1 MNRCT
6 SRRKGAKTGSVCCA
20 LEAGHKGEHAYVE
33 EPHRRKHGT
42 SDHHRNR
49 LEHGRDAVPAAHARR
64 VLTITNQKENHDQ

>member
-42 SDHHRNR
+42 SDNHRNR
-49 LEHGRDAVPAAHARR
+49 VEHGRDAVPTVHARR
-64 VLTITNQKENHDQ
+64 VLINNQGETQHE